1 MRPPVDP
8 PATPLGKVRESGS
21 WQTVLSKLVVGLMS
35 NPSDAL
41 LPGKRRCG
49 GDGRT
54 DAYPEQIVKVRIRR
68 HLCLDHDIEFLVL
81 G

>member
-1 MRPPVDP
+1 
-8 PATPLGKVRESGS
+8 
-21 WQTVLSKLVVGLMS
+21 MS